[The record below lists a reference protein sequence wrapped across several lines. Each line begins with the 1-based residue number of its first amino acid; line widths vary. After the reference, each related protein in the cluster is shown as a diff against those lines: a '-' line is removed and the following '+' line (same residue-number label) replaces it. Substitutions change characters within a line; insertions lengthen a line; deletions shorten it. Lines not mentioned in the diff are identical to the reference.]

1 VVQRSAD
8 RVSNRVIKSTKIYPT
23 YTNIFIYPGITLTY
37 QKQKEVETMKA
48 IVLKDIGGVEN
59 LIPTELPIPSPA
71 ADEVLIKVK
80 AISINPVDVKTRA
93 GKGVWGRIKEEQPV
107 ILGWDISGE
116 ITQLGRGVTNFE
128 IGDEVFGMIGFPQSG
143 RAYAEYVVAKVHELA
158 LKPDGISHES
168 AAAATLAP
176 LTAWQAFHNF
186 EHINPGDRVLIHAAS
201 GGVGHYAVQIAKQL
215 GAYVIGTSSAAN
227 ADFVLTMGADDHI
240 DYKAQP
246 FETATS
252 DIDFVL
258 DTIGGDYIDRSL
270 QVMKKGGTIVSIVS
284 GMNETVTP
292 KAIALGIK
300 GHNTLVKPSAADMKV
315 IADMLQSNVLRSHVS
330 QVFPFEKMADAH
342 LQLESGR
349 TVGKVVL
356 TF

>member
-1 VVQRSAD
+1 
-8 RVSNRVIKSTKIYPT
+8 
-23 YTNIFIYPGITLTY
+23 
-37 QKQKEVETMKA
+37 MKA
-48 IVLKDIGGVEN
+48 IILKEAGGVEN
-59 LIPTELPIPSPA
+59 LITTQLPIPTPA

-116 ITQLGRGVTNFE
+116 ITEAGSAVTNFKP
-128 IGDEVFGMIGFPQSG
+128 GDEVFGMIGFPQSG
-143 RAYAEYVVAKVHELA
+143 RAYAEYVVAKPNELA
-158 LKPDGISHES
+158 LKPAGISHQD
-168 AAAATLAP
+168 AAASTLAA

-186 EHINPGDRVLIHAAS
+186 EHVKAGDRVLIHAAS

-215 GAYVIGTSSAAN
+215 GAHVIATSSAAN
-227 ADFVLTMGADDHI
+227 RDFVLSLGADEHI

-258 DTIGGDYIDRSL
+258 DTIGGEYIDRSL

-292 KAIALGIK
+292 KATALGIN
-300 GHNTLVKPSAADMKV
+300 GHNTLVKPSADDMKI
-315 IADMLQSNVLRSHVS
+315 IAGYLKSGAVKAHVS
-330 QVFPFEKMADAH
+330 QVFPFEQMAQAH
-342 LQLESGR
+342 SQLESGR

-356 TF
+356 AF